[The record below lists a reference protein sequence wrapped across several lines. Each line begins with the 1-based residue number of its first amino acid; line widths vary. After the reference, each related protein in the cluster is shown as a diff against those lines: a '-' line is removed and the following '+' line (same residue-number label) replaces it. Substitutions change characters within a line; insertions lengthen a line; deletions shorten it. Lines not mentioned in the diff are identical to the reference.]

1 MAMAGLLFRKKKG
14 LEVKFEQIQSERFF
28 PRGMSCHVEDPKIEN
43 VQGPNVESL
52 VHGIWK
58 MRASE
63 AENRVWVDPIPFYQS
78 GKFRTDQHLLQ
89 SCYFF
94 RTR

>member
-1 MAMAGLLFRKKKG
+1 MAGLLFRKKKG

-28 PRGMSCHVEDPKIEN
+28 QRGMSCHVEDPKIEN
-43 VQGPNVESL
+43 VQGPSVESL
-52 VHGIWK
+52 VQGIWR

-63 AENRVWVDPIPFYQS
+63 AENRVGEDPIPFHQS
-78 GKFRTDQHLLQ
+78 GKFGIDQHLLQ